1 MEQEQQ
7 KEQNTNKVLI
17 EFNKHNEVKTIG
29 DLDKIVQ
36 TPSLFKDCTLIKTIN
51 RNIFFS
57 FYLCRDIQSLLYSD
71 GIIHSLYSNKFTSYG
86 MEYYDV
92 YSSLDKIIFSLYKD
106 DIKLELIGETITQNE
121 FNDYLFFMTQKIPN
135 EDELKLLEGC
145 WMYKWNI
152 IYEYYNKYNKYSL
165 SVGINEIKF
174 KNFLERKI
182 NDLSGG
188 SNLYEEIKQDY
199 LYLCHTFNV

>member
-1 MEQEQQ
+1 
-7 KEQNTNKVLI
+7 
-17 EFNKHNEVKTIG
+17 
-29 DLDKIVQ
+29 
-36 TPSLFKDCTLIKTIN
+36 
-51 RNIFFS
+51 
-57 FYLCRDIQSLLYSD
+57 
-71 GIIHSLYSNKFTSYG
+71 
-86 MEYYDV
+86 
-92 YSSLDKIIFSLYKD
+92 
-106 DIKLELIGETITQNE
+106 
-121 FNDYLFFMTQKIPN
+121 
-135 EDELKLLEGC
+135 
-145 WMYKWNI
+145 MYKWNI